1 MLCIYQSQS
10 MAAPNLFHS
19 LFFPLIFSL
28 YYFPI
33 ASLSDPGLIGVNYG
47 RVADNLPQPA
57 QVVQLIKSQGLT
69 WVKIY
74 DTDPTVLSALSGSD
88 ISVTVAL
95 PNDLLPSAASSQS
108 FTDTWVQSNIAAYT
122 PATKIQAIAVG
133 NEVFEDP
140 NNPTQFLVPAMNNV
154 YSSLVKFNL
163 DKSIKVSS
171 PVALTALAVSYP
183 ASSGSFRPEL
193 IEPVIKPM
201 LNFLRRTGSYLMMN
215 VYPFFAYM
223 GNTAQISLDYALFR
237 DKQGV
242 VDSGNGLR
250 YYNLFDVQIDA
261 VFAAMNALQF
271 EDVKL
276 VITETG
282 WPSIGDE
289 NEVGASAA
297 NAAAYNGNLVRRVLT
312 GGGSPLRPNEPLNV
326 FLFALFNEY
335 QKPGPTSERNY
346 GLFYPNEDKVYN
358 IPFTLENLNS
368 DKSTQ
373 VNETKTTVLPVN
385 GTKTKLPDNSG
396 NVSTAVAGRTWCVAN
411 GKVGEEKLQAALD
424 YACSTG
430 GVDCRSIQEG
440 ATCYDPN
447 TLEAHASYAFNSYYQ
462 MNARGSGTCDFGGA
476 AYVVTQPPN
485 FGSCEFPTGN

>member
-1 MLCIYQSQS
+1 
-10 MAAPNLFHS
+10 MATPNLFHS
-19 LFFPLIFSL
+19 LFFPIIFFL

-47 RVADNLPQPA
+47 P
-57 QVVQLIKSQGLT
+57 
-69 WVKIY
+69 
-74 DTDPTVLSALSGSD
+74 ALSGSG

-95 PNDLLPSAASSQS
+95 PNDLLPAASTSQY

-133 NEVFEDP
+133 NEVFAD
-140 NNPTQFLVPAMNNV
+140 PTQFLVPAMNNV

-282 WPSIGDE
+282 WPSIGDDKRSRSE
-289 NEVGASAA
+289 RGQCGGVQRQPGAQSAH
-297 NAAAYNGNLVRRVLT
+297 RR
-312 GGGSPLRPNEPLNV
+312 
-326 FLFALFNEY
+326 
-335 QKPGPTSERNY
+335 PGPTSERNY

-358 IPFTLENLNS
+358 IPLTLEDLNTGES
-368 DKSTQ
+368 KP
-373 VNETKTTVLPVN
+373 VNETKTTVLPVH
-385 GTKTKLPDNSG
+385 GTKTKVPDNSG

-476 AYVVTQPPN
+476 AYVVTQPPSAYSSLSN
-485 FGSCEFPTGN
+485 SQTQFMTQ